1 LAPLTIRAGYRNKNK
16 AAARDST
23 GGRWV
28 VGESLRGAKEHQK
41 NDDTEGHAEQPK
53 KNGHD

>member
-53 KNGHD
+53 KNGHG